1 MNEMVLYILKTK
13 IVTPEAACPC
23 LHEYMKLT
31 TPHRE
36 FPTAKC
42 TCRKKKIIIQIH
54 KLKTKKTK

>member
-1 MNEMVLYILKTK
+1 MNEMILYILRTN

-36 FPTAKC
+36 FPTAKY
-42 TCRKKKIIIQIH
+42 TGKKKIKKIQIH